1 MWFNGC
7 RFMGH
12 IYSMPAM
19 SDITGHRRPFD
30 DDNEQEWFVSILNE
44 KRHDGLYKS
53 KFEKDEEERKAD
65 EETF

>member
-1 MWFNGC
+1 
-7 RFMGH
+7 
-12 IYSMPAM
+12 MPAM